1 MILSLLYI
9 SLTWTLTAFS
19 FGLDV
24 GGTAKVEG
32 YPGNSSNL
40 NNIMT
45 TGCNA
50 SALLN
55 SATLDNTM
63 SQVEF
68 VQSSPIALSCFCS
81 VYERSGFYFMSFSR
95 EVGGW
100 VKPR

>member
-1 MILSLLYI
+1 M
-9 SLTWTLTAFS
+9 
-19 FGLDV
+19 

-40 NNIMT
+40 NNITM
-45 TGCNA
+45 TGCTE

-55 SATLDNTM
+55 SATLDNAL
-63 SQVEF
+63 SQVKF
-68 VQSSPIALSCFCS
+68 LHKSPITLSCFCS
-81 VYERSGFYFMSFSR
+81 VYERNGFYILAFSR